1 MLRTLSEVE
10 ISQSIYYHSPFG
22 GLEETFTGVIN
33 LVLWS
38 LVGFLLLVT
47 IYYTVNQMGHK
58 QISYISNGRVNKS
71 DEIAEEEKYL
81 RGRIE

>member
-1 MLRTLSEVE
+1 MKWKSHNQYFIIHLSEVE
-10 ISQSIYYHSPFG
+10 RK
-22 GLEETFTGVIN
+22 LLLGVIN

-38 LVGFLLLVT
+38 LVGFLLLVA

-58 QISYISNGRVNKS
+58 QISYISDGGVHKS

-81 RGRIE
+81 RGRIDLV